1 MEKRTGGIMKIKT
14 KELRRIIQES
24 IKKHLTLLNKE
35 KKGRVNHVG
44 LSIPI
49 KMYNI
54 DELLQH
60 CIDHT
65 EMLDESLIM
74 TYDIDKVVKIME
86 RKFGLHPSR
95 VIENNGVISI
105 FLPFGV
111 SKNEIG
117 DIKNF
122 MNYCGYYNV
131 KDEPVVNQAINSYVF
146 NFIRKYPNEDIT
158 EEIFNN
164 VEYLYHATPSLYVER
179 IMKYGLV
186 PKAKNK
192 LFQYPDRIYLST
204 VCDDNLFKSL
214 KVVNSINK
222 NTGTTYSVLR
232 ISVNSLPDNIVFYK
246 DSDYV
251 NGVFTYDNI
260 SPDAIEIYKED
271 IDL

>member
-1 MEKRTGGIMKIKT
+1 MKVKA

-24 IKKHLTLLNKE
+24 IKKHLTLLNE
-35 KKGRVNHVG
+35 EGEEHVKHVV
-44 LSIPI
+44 LSTPI
-49 KMYNI
+49 KIDNI
-54 DELLQH
+54 DEVLQE
-60 CIDHT
+60 CIDG
-65 EMLDESLIM
+65 EEELDESLIM
-74 TYDIDKVVKIME
+74 TYDIDKVIKIME

-111 SKNEIG
+111 GKAEIG

-122 MNYCGYYNV
+122 INYCGYYSV

-146 NFIRKYPNEDIT
+146 NFIRKFPNEDIT

-164 VEYLYHATPSLYVER
+164 VEYLYHATPSLYVGR

-222 NTGTTYSVLR
+222 NIGTTYSVLR
-232 ISVNSLPDNIVFYK
+232 IKVNLLSDNIAFYK
-246 DSDYV
+246 DNDYV

-260 SPDAIEIYKED
+260 SPEAIEIYKED